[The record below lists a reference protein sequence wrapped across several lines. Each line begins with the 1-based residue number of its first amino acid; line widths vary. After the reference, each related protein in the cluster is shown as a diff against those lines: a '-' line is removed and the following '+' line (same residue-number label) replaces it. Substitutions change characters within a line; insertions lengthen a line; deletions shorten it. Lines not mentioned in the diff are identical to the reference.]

1 MLGNRLLAATIG
13 VAAVLVAPS
22 PAVAAETLTL
32 TRVVVSSAA
41 SASDN
46 RTVIAACPGGMRVIG
61 GGANITGGG
70 NDVHI
75 TGMVPN
81 GLTNT
86 YVAKAA
92 EHHATNMPWTLTA
105 QAVCAEEP
113 DDLWYAHETVET
125 PANVSSISDYAFC
138 PPGSVVLG
146 SGALITAA
154 NPGKLFLTYVKPT
167 GTGNGS
173 QAGAVEMA
181 GGYNSDWKL
190 ETWSVCAAQ
199 PAGWETV
206 FSSSLPNGYQAGF
219 SCPGYKR
226 VTGAGAYISLSLGRL
241 FLVDAQVT
249 SPLGIPAMPR
259 GTAVTIGAIDS
270 GATHD
275 WTVKARAICVT

>member
-1 MLGNRLLAATIG
+1 MRGTRLLAAATMT
-13 VAAVLVAPS
+13 AAILVAPS
-22 PAVAAETLTL
+22 PAQAAETLTL
-32 TRVVVSSAA
+32 TRVAVSSAP
-41 SASDN
+41 SASN
-46 RTVIAACPGGMRVIG
+46 TRTVIAACPSGMRVIG
-61 GGANITGGG
+61 GGADINGGG

-92 EHHATNMPWTLTA
+92 EHHATSTPWTLTA
-105 QAVCAEEP
+105 HAVCAEEP
-113 DDLWYAHETVET
+113 DDLWYSYAVVET

-138 PPGSVVLG
+138 PIGSVVLG

-154 NPGKLFLTYVKPT
+154 DPGKLFLTYVKPT

-173 QAGAVEMA
+173 EAGVVEIA
-181 GGYNSDWKL
+181 GGYNFDWKL
-190 ETWSVCAAQ
+190 ETWSVCAAK
-199 PAGWETV
+199 PAGWEV
-206 FSSSLPNGYQAGF
+206 VVSPSLPNGYQAGF

-226 VTGAGAYISLSLGRL
+226 VTGAGAHISLSLGRL

-249 SPLGIPAMPR
+249 SPLGIPTMPR
-259 GTAVTIGAIDS
+259 GTAITISVIDS

-275 WTVKARAICVT
+275 WIVKAHAICVT